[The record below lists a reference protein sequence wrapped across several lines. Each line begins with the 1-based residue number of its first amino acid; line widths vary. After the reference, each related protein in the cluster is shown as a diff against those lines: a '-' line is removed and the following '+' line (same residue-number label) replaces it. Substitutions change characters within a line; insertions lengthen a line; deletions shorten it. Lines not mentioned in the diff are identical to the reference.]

1 MVSFIF
7 KYTEKG
13 EVQFPLSKPAQ
24 LDSALQQCVTEAD
37 IRLGDYI
44 AVRNGTVVPAAS
56 LIEDGDKIDIFPALS
71 GG

>member
-1 MVSFIF
+1 MVSFVF

-13 EVQFPLSKPAQ
+13 EVQFPLSQPSP
-24 LDSALQQCVTEAD
+24 LDSVLQQCVKKAE

-44 AVRNGTVVPAAS
+44 AVRNGTVVPATS
-56 LIEDGDKIDIFPALS
+56 LIEDNDKIDIFPALS